1 MAKLPRYQNVGVKP
15 LAPPDY
21 DYANL
26 RESARFATTLSQ
38 QVDRMNT
45 FIAKEAEREAEQ
57 RGLSMVQEEGAQ
69 QVLQKFSGDKK
80 PFTVAETTAYQAA
93 TRIASAEIETQAR
106 AEINKLISE
115 AKTNRTSFGDSEDEK
130 GNFIPGV
137 QSRLS
142 EIVDGFPA
150 ALSDVDPVAAGLLR
164 ARLTDFATDKEIAY
178 SEFYQKHLIEKKQ
191 GEFIKSLADR
201 ERDAIDY
208 SASPHS
214 TPDGLEKRINDAAQT
229 MRDLQFDETNV
240 TRWVEST
247 RTKARKAG
255 TIAEFQR
262 LPSIEEKQKY
272 LEGLE
277 KKPLRQLGVEGT
289 RTLVRS
295 LQAELNNEITVQKGA
310 AKDTVQD
317 IKDAKKILAVGGDP
331 GEQMLLQL
339 QNRANGLG
347 DYGADA
353 REAIAN
359 LQVERE
365 AMLAFRIMA
374 PGQLQTELNIIAR
387 GIPGVGGKGVDTLL
401 EADILK
407 SGRGLLSTMNTETQ
421 NDPLSFAARVGQIEF
436 RPLDITSEEGL
447 SVSIAERRQ
456 QARRVADI
464 YRVEPKFLTNEEA
477 TVFATQLK
485 EGDRISRM
493 TVLGILSKHFQK
505 DAPDVLAQI
514 AVKQPELA
522 HIGGLV
528 TLGAFDNATTA
539 LAGMDQIKAGNKPIF
554 LTGAGSATSEMI
566 FAQEVGSAFF
576 NQTDARATTQK
587 VAQAIYA
594 ELSIVQGLDEFDEE
608 LWRKSINFAAGQNE
622 INGKGGIQEVR
633 DKRVLAPRELDGED
647 LESMLENMTLD
658 SFKENTGLD
667 ISPELLKDITDKD
680 QYSLTLID
688 HGRYTLTSGIPGT
701 EDFRYMSI
709 EGNQVIVDALK
720 FYGFKD

>member
-26 RESARFATTLSQ
+26 RESARFARTLSQ

-57 RGLSMVQEEGAQ
+57 RGLAMVQEEGAQ
-69 QVLQKFSGDKK
+69 QVLKKFTGDKK

-106 AEINKLISE
+106 AEINKLISTAE
-115 AKTNRTSFGDSEDEK
+115 TNRTSFGDSEDEK
-130 GNFIPGV
+130 GNLIPGV
-137 QSRLS
+137 QSQLG

-150 ALSDVDPVAAGLLR
+150 ALSDLDPVAAGLLR

-214 TPDGLEKRINDAAQT
+214 TPDGLERRINDAAQT

-240 TRWVEST
+240 TKWVEST

-262 LPSIEEKQKY
+262 LPTIEEKQKY
-272 LEGLE
+272 LDGLE

-289 RTLVRS
+289 RTLRRS
-295 LQAELNNEITVQKGA
+295 LQAELNNDITVQKAA

-317 IKDAKKILAVGGDP
+317 IKDAKKILTAGGDP

-365 AMLAFRIMA
+365 AMLAFRKMS
-374 PGQLQTELNIIAR
+374 PGQLQNELNVMAG
-387 GIPGVGGKGVDTLL
+387 GIEGVGGKGVDTQL

-421 NDPLSFAARVGQIEF
+421 NDPLSFAARVGHINF
-436 RPLDITSEEGL
+436 RPLDMTSDENL
-447 SVSIAERRQ
+447 SGSIAERRQ
-456 QARRVADI
+456 QARTAAAI
-464 YRVEPKFLTNEEA
+464 YGVEPKFLTNEEA
-477 TVFATQLK
+477 TVFAAQLK
-485 EGDRISRM
+485 QGNRISRM
-493 TVLGILSKHFQK
+493 TVLGTLSKHFQK

-528 TLGAFDNATTA
+528 TLGLMDTA
-539 LAGMDQIKAGNKPIF
+539 NQALEGMDLIKQGNQPVEFTPTNTQGTFIN
-554 LTGAGSATSEMI
+554 S
-566 FAQEVGSAFF
+566 VGSAFTY
-576 NQTDARATTQK
+576 QPAARAASFETAK
-587 VAQAIYA
+587 AIYTSMA
-594 ELSIVQGLDEFDEE
+594 FDMGIDRFDDN
-608 LWRKSINFAAGQNE
+608 LWETAIDLAVGKNPNT
-622 INGKGGIQEVR
+622 GKGGIQEVR
-633 DKRVLAPRELDGED
+633 DMPVIAPPELNGED
-647 LESMLENMTLD
+647 LENMLEMFTAGTLA
-658 SFKENTGLD
+658 ENTGQKINPGIAANIAENDD
-667 ISPELLKDITDKD
+667 ISLMVV
-680 QYSLTLID
+680 D
-688 HGRYTLTSGIPGT
+688 HGKYYITIGTPGD
-701 EDFRYMSI
+701 ESFRYFMDSD
-709 EGNQVIVDALK
+709 GNPIIVDALK
-720 FYGFKD
+720 YHGYRE

>member
-15 LAPPDY
+15 LAPPDF

-26 RESARFATTLSQ
+26 RESARFAQTLSQ
-38 QVDRMNT
+38 QVDRMNS

-69 QVLQKFSGDKK
+69 QVLKKFSGDKK

-93 TRIASAEIETQAR
+93 TRIASAEIETEAR
-106 AEINKLISE
+106 AEINRLISE

-178 SEFYQKHLIEKKQ
+178 SEFYQKHLIQKKQ

-208 SASPHS
+208 GASPHS

-229 MRDLQFDETNV
+229 MLDLQFDETNV
-240 TRWVEST
+240 AKWVEST

-262 LPSIEEKQKY
+262 LPTIEEKQKY

-310 AKDTVQD
+310 ARDTVQD
-317 IKDAKKILAVGGDP
+317 IKDAKKIMTAGGDP

-347 DYGADA
+347 DYGAEA

-365 AMLAFRIMA
+365 AMLAFRIMPPA
-374 PGQLQTELNIIAR
+374 KLQTELNIIAR

-407 SGRGLLSTMNTETQ
+407 SGRGLLRTMNTETQ
-421 NDPLSFAARVGQIEF
+421 NDPLSFAARVGHIEF

-447 SVSIAERRQ
+447 SGSIAERRQ
-456 QARRVADI
+456 QARTVAAI
-464 YRVEPKFLTNEEA
+464 YGVEPKFLTNEEA
-477 TVFATQLK
+477 TVFAAQLK
-485 EGDRISRM
+485 QGDRISRM
-493 TVLGILSKHFQK
+493 TVLGTLTKFFQK

-528 TLGAFDNATTA
+528 TLGLMDTA
-539 LAGMDQIKAGNKPIF
+539 NQALEGMDLIKQGNQPVGF
-554 LTGAGSATSEMI
+554 TREVTDSVFANQVGMAFNYQSEARGSA
-566 FAQEVGSAFF
+566 
-576 NQTDARATTQK
+576 QK
-587 VAQAIYA
+587 TAKAIYTSMA
-594 ELSIVQGLDEFDEE
+594 MDRGLEVFDEN
-608 LWRKSINFAAGQNE
+608 LYISAISLAVGYNPNT
-622 INGKGGIQEVR
+622 GKGGVQEVR
-633 DKRVLAPRELDGED
+633 DMPVIAPPELDGED
-647 LESMLENMTLD
+647 LEKILD
-658 SFKENTGLD
+658 EIDFESLTVNTGQVVNADQMRD
-667 ISPELLKDITDKD
+667 IRGNKNIRFMVM
-680 QYSLTLID
+680 D
-688 HGRYTLTSGIPGT
+688 HGRYYITLLKPG
-701 EDFRYMSI
+701 EDGFRYISDVD
-709 EGNQVIVDALK
+709 GDPVIFDALK
-720 FYGFKD
+720 YYGYRD